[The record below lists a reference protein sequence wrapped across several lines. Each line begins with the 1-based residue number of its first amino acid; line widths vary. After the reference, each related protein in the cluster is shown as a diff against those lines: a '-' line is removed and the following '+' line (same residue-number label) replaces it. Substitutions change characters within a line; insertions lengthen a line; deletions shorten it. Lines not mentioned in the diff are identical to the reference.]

1 MPLEG
6 RGGLSIGPMRSV
18 APRSLSNG
26 RITFRG
32 MKPRLALPIALCGCL
47 GIADLATAGV
57 PAARPGAQEPADT
70 VLATLEEIS
79 ARQERILERLDS
91 IESRSAAVPSPDSGG
106 TEATT
111 LEGARSEVTG
121 LGLGLFWSVVVLVAF
136 HFLIR
141 AVIWV
146 LEALAERSVAR
157 RLTFKWL
164 IPISRMFLWGVAAY
178 LVVRVVLGVDSQG
191 ILAASA
197 AAGLVLGIAAQ
208 DLLKNVFGG
217 LTVVFDQPFQVGD
230 KIAVGDTYGEV
241 VSIGLRS
248 TRIETA
254 DDNLVTVPN
263 SQVVEQQV
271 ANSNAGKVN
280 CQVATDLYLPGS
292 VDEKLAREIAFEA
305 AANSKYTFL
314 EKPIQVFIED
324 QFRTTFVTRVRVRA
338 YVLDPRFEFLM
349 QSDVTERARDA
360 FRAAGLSPVD
370 GWPPLAP
377 WPGVVADE
385 ESATS

>member
-1 MPLEG
+1 MKL
-6 RGGLSIGPMRSV
+6 RLVLPM
-18 APRSLSNG
+18 
-26 RITFRG
+26 
-32 MKPRLALPIALCGCL
+32 ALCGCL

-57 PAARPGAQEPADT
+57 PAARLGAQEPADT
-70 VLATLEEIS
+70 VLATLGEIA

-91 IESRSAAVPSPDSGG
+91 IDARSVAVSSPDSGG

-164 IPISRMFLWGVAAY
+164 IPISRMFLWGLAAY
-178 LVVRVVLGVDSQG
+178 LVVRVVFGVDSQG

-197 AAGLVLGIAAQ
+197 AAGIVLGIAAQ

-271 ANSNAGKVN
+271 ANSSAGKVN

-292 VDEKLAREIAFEA
+292 VDEELAREIAFEA

-314 EKPIQVFIED
+314 ERPIQVFIED

-360 FRAAGLSPVD
+360 FRAAGLSPGE
-370 GWPPLAP
+370 GWPPLAL
-377 WPGVVADE
+377 WPGEVADE